1 MILQGHVGKLVTGHV
16 ENGDVIMTN
25 IEEILIRAYTHNIH
39 AEVMELAATLLQTP
53 EYKFY
58 PVLAYEHAYIQ
69 IYETV
74 KK

>member
-1 MILQGHVGKLVTGHV
+1 
-16 ENGDVIMTN
+16 MTN

-58 PVLAYEHAYIQ
+58 PVLAYERAYMQ
-69 IYETV
+69 VYESV